1 MPLVTFRTLNYNPN
15 HDDATGRFSSGG
27 GSKTTQE
34 KLGIKSVETSELASV
49 LEGGK
54 EKYIYDTKSDKYIIV
69 KDVIPTKTFYS
80 GDSPYP
86 SKEST
91 KKNID
96 KLSSAEKSAITG
108 YTSEYGYGSYN
119 EVNKYLRNPNSKKY
133 SQETIDS
140 ANNVTSALNK
150 AKLGTNTYVY
160 RGVSAES
167 FENPKTQKAILDA
180 NRMIKNGT
188 NRQDLKFLDTL
199 ASLKGATITDKA
211 PTSTSP
217 SGGGFFSN
225 GEVKMTIK
233 TKKSDKAMDITSLS
247 RFGGSSITPA
257 FLGVQQKE
265 SEVLYAPNTTFQIT
279 DVKVTASGVH
289 LLMETTNSKS
299 SNTALNFNP
308 NHDPS
313 SGRFSSGGGSAGKG
327 KIARKRYEEEFDGGT
342 AGGKDNIQ
350 GIYDY
355 VHEAPKVELD
365 EAQSEAVQIYNDV
378 GHSSINSYLRKN
390 VNSEYASQ
398 VEFIDEAIGKG
409 SLHRDTIVYR
419 GADLG
424 SEENINEII
433 SKGYFKDN
441 GYSSTSLSK
450 EVASD
455 FIKNPESSALFR
467 IHKRKGSDGL
477 LLRNTNAEIT
487 SPEEFEVLLPRQSEF
502 YVAYDGWTTIDGKKI
517 RLIGL
522 E

>member
-1 MPLVTFRTLNYNPN
+1 
-15 HDDATGRFSSGG
+15 
-27 GSKTTQE
+27 
-34 KLGIKSVETSELASV
+34 
-49 LEGGK
+49 
-54 EKYIYDTKSDKYIIV
+54 
-69 KDVIPTKTFYS
+69 
-80 GDSPYP
+80 
-86 SKEST
+86 
-91 KKNID
+91 
-96 KLSSAEKSAITG
+96 
-108 YTSEYGYGSYN
+108 
-119 EVNKYLRNPNSKKY
+119 
-133 SQETIDS
+133 
-140 ANNVTSALNK
+140 
-150 AKLGTNTYVY
+150 
-160 RGVSAES
+160 
-167 FENPKTQKAILDA
+167 
-180 NRMIKNGT
+180 MIKNGT